1 MVTWQLTRSPTGGVI
16 TIALP
21 VDQADAKATF
31 EATGPETDIRWLE
44 YELSYAKGRYGHP
57 LRPLTTAL
65 DLHYA
70 LGNLENYDVEL
81 LQGVEVLESAQE
93 LPPGAKT

>member
-16 TIALP
+16 TVALP
-21 VDQADAKATF
+21 VEQADAKALF

-44 YELSYAKGRYGHP
+44 YELSYAKGRYGHT
-57 LRPLTTAL
+57 LKSLTTAL
-65 DLHYA
+65 DLHSA
-70 LGNLENYDVEL
+70 LSNLEDFEVQL
-81 LQGVEVLESAQE
+81 LQGADVLETAQE